1 VAQQQQQQLLQQP
14 LLPMPSTYVSDDA
27 LLVLPSIGDDDLF
40 QETDQLL
47 EHLLELPPVQYAP
60 QQQQQDLLRML
71 ACGTEPD
78 ACLLNLLL
86 LP

>member
-1 VAQQQQQQLLQQP
+1 VTQQQQQLLQQP
-14 LLPMPSTYVSDDA
+14 LLPMPSKYVSDDA
-27 LLVLPSIGDDDLF
+27 LLVLPSIGDDDVF

-60 QQQQQDLLRML
+60 QQQQQDLLQML
-71 ACGTEPD
+71 AGGSEPD
-78 ACLLNLLL
+78 ACLLDLLL